1 MTTKKK
7 RKKKM
12 SKGRIALI
20 VALVVAAVLAVVAM
34 PYVMTGA
41 DKEAMIYLRKGTTTE
56 ALKDS
61 LTAKLG
67 ESYAGKVMTL
77 LSLTGAEIEKRH
89 GAFRIGKG
97 DSPLKAARRLRS
109 GAQSGIKFTFN
120 NVRTKKEF
128 AERAGKLYMM
138 GYDSIWS
145 ALNDPKLCAKFG
157 RTPNNIVGI
166 LMPDSYEFYWD
177 VSPMKLLETMNDYHD
192 KFWNSEG
199 RKAKA
204 EKLGLTPDE
213 VEIIASITEE
223 ETSKADERG
232 KVGRLYI
239 NRFKSGM
246 RLQADPTVKYALG
259 DFSIKRLTHDMLQV
273 QSEWNTYRV
282 NGLPPGPIR
291 LPEKAT
297 IDAILNSTPHNY
309 TYMCAKEDFSGYH
322 NFTTSY
328 DEHLANAH
336 RYQDALN
343 ARNIK

>member
-20 VALVVAAVLAVVAM
+20 VLLVLALILGILAL
-34 PYVMTGA
+34 PYVLTGA
-41 DKEAMIYLRKGTTTE
+41 DKETMIYLRKGTTTE

-61 LTAKLG
+61 LTTHLG

-77 LSLTGAEIEKRH
+77 LSLTGADIEKRH

-157 RTPNNIVGI
+157 KNPNNIVGI

-177 VSPMKLLETMNDYHD
+177 VSPEKLLSTMYDYHE
-192 KFWNSEG
+192 KFWDSEG

-204 EKLGLTPDE
+204 EKLGLTPDQ

-223 ETSKADERG
+223 ETPYRMLSSVRG
-232 KVGRLYI
+232 FPDGRYVT
-239 NRFKSGM
+239 
-246 RLQADPTVKYALG
+246 TVTP
-259 DFSIKRLTHDMLQV
+259 S
-273 QSEWNTYRV
+273 W
-282 NGLPPGPIR
+282 
-291 LPEKAT
+291 EKAGLMMAVSSSIGT
-297 IDAILNSTPHNY
+297 MY
-309 TYMCAKEDFSGYH
+309 FSVKPAA
-322 NFTTSY
+322 F
-328 DEHLANAH
+328 LPF
-336 RYQDALN
+336 
-343 ARNIK
+343 K